1 MNQEAIV
8 IVTLSTVKISCIGK
22 AALSTIE
29 NYKNEKKAP
38 QIIIRSTLCFT
49 IFSIYI
55 ILLNYLSFDL

>member
-29 NYKNEKKAP
+29 NYKNEK
-38 QIIIRSTLCFT
+38 RHHR
-49 IFSIYI
+49 
-55 ILLNYLSFDL
+55 